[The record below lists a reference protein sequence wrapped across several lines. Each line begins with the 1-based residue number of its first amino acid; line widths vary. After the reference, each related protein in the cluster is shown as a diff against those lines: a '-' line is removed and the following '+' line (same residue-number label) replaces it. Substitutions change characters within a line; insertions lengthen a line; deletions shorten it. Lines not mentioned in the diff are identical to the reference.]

1 MPREIRSKE
10 EFQKLLPSATEIRV
24 VKDGESAKVKL
35 RTRDRL
41 YTFVTK
47 EAEVESLTKGT
58 KVPIVEI

>member
-10 EFQKLLPSATEIRV
+10 EFQKLLPSATEVRV

-35 RTRDRL
+35 RTRDQL

-58 KVPIVEI
+58 KVPIVEF

>member
-47 EAEVESLTKGT
+47 EADVESLTKGT
-58 KVPIVEI
+58 KVPVVEL